1 MSGSAPVSLIGMGG
15 WVLSDETRHRP
26 GLPPKFELK
35 ITDLPSADQRG
46 APTTSAATE
55 VTRISSPPSS
65 EIVLTSSGKPEP
77 RLRTNITRLPSAEN
91 DGARSSAVGGGFV
104 SGRTSDVCRLT
115 RWIASPPLKAMNFPS
130 GDQFSSL
137 RLGTTLPVSILC

>member
-1 MSGSAPVSLIGMGG
+1 MGG
-15 WVLSDETRHRP
+15 SRFSNETRHRR

-46 APTTSAATE
+46 VPTTSAATE
-55 VTRISSPPSS
+55 VSRVSSPPSA

-77 RLRTNITRLPSAEN
+77 RLRTNITRLPSAEI

-104 SGRTSDVCRLT
+104 SGRTADVCRFT
-115 RWIASPPLKAMNFPS
+115 R
-130 GDQFSSL
+130 
-137 RLGTTLPVSILC
+137 